1 MIINTAETKYLI
13 KATSGLILA
22 YSLRERRTWQGRGG
36 NKHEVAGEMVKE
48 TATNAGA
55 SFLLFTKSRIQ
66 PGQ

>member
-36 NKHEVAGEMVKE
+36 SEHEVAGEMVKE
-48 TATNAGA
+48 TAANAGA